1 MVRGNETF
9 LYLFWLV
16 KKMIFLSLLF
26 NMLNYFRC
34 SLWSVEIQTND
45 TNKIKIG
52 NLFSIDESI
61 ILFVTLSAG
70 VLMSK

>member
-1 MVRGNETF
+1 
-9 LYLFWLV
+9 
-16 KKMIFLSLLF
+16 MIFLSLLF

-70 VLMSK
+70 VLISK